1 MEQPST
7 ILIVDDDRVT
17 RQILR
22 GLLEPEGHV
31 IATAGDGDSAL
42 ERARELMP
50 DLVLLDVLMPGLDGY
65 EVCRRLRA
73 DAQLAEV
80 PIIMLTALDDRA
92 SRLIGMEAGADDF
105 VSKPFD
111 RVELL
116 TRLRSITRLN
126 RFRRLL
132 QERSQLQR
140 AEREV
145 LRRVRELEL
154 LNETITRTAATLDV
168 REVFQ
173 LGCDALAR
181 AFAPALACGLQLD
194 PAEARLSLVAS
205 AESSETGRALRMP
218 RAIPE
223 AGLSVGELSYGARL
237 LGSQSP
243 FAVAEPAFALRF
255 AAVDPVPLETE
266 TPTSLVLP
274 ILTRDQLGGLLELRV
289 AQRAGFDDLDL
300 GLAES
305 IATAVAKA
313 LESAQLY
320 GRLQRHAE
328 ELEATVA
335 SRTRELAAERD
346 RIRAILEALGEAAF
360 VTDPTGR
367 IEYVNPAAVAMTGYG
382 RDEVA
387 GLDFAHWHPDRR
399 IERFF
404 AEFGDGAGSC
414 EGWSGELVARRKDG
428 TYFDAVLTLA
438 PLLAPDSGRQTIGF
452 VGVQRDVTPLKEAER
467 LKERFVSNVSHEL
480 RTPLSVITLLS
491 GNLDALGDRI
501 DPAKRRSM
509 VRDIR
514 RQAQVLDELIRDVLE
529 ISSIDSGRIT
539 PDLQPLDLAPLM
551 LDEAQ
556 RLQPLA
562 ERNQQT
568 LDADGP
574 ESLIVEG
581 DPQQLRRVVRNLVNN
596 AIKYTPEGGQVRCE
610 WRFIEVAEAPPP
622 DWPGGA
628 ALDGGRWAAVRICDT
643 GIGIEADDL
652 DRVFERFYRVNN
664 QGSVPGTGLG
674 LSITRELIALHSGHI
689 AVASTP
695 GRGSVFAFY
704 LPLPREGKPREP

>member
-42 ERARELMP
+42 ERARELLP
-50 DLVLLDVLMPGLDGY
+50 DLILLDVLMPGLDGY

-154 LNETITRTAATLDV
+154 LNETITRTAAALDA
-168 REVFQ
+168 REVLQ

-181 AFAPALACGLQLD
+181 AFAPAHACGLQLD
-194 PAEARLSLVAS
+194 AAEARLELVAS
-205 AESSETGRALRMP
+205 ARAGGNGEAERIP
-218 RAIPE
+218 NATSAACVAI
-223 AGLSVGELSYGARL
+223 GELSYGPRL
-237 LGSQSP
+237 LESQSP
-243 FAVAEPAFALRF
+243 FAVAVPAFAPILAPSAEAPRG
-255 AAVDPVPLETE
+255 AEA
-266 TPTSLVLP
+266 SGCLVLP
-274 ILTRDQLGGLLELRV
+274 IVTRDKLGGLLELTAEDRP
-289 AQRAGFDDLDL
+289 GFDELDL

-313 LESAQLY
+313 FESAQLY

-328 ELEATVA
+328 DLEATVA

-360 VTDPTGR
+360 VTDPKGR
-367 IEYVNPAAVAMTGYG
+367 IEYVNPAAVTMTGYG
-382 RDEVA
+382 RDEVV

-404 AEFGDGAGSC
+404 AEFGLGGESS
-414 EGWSGELVARRKDG
+414 EGWAGELVARRKDG

-438 PLLAPDSGRQTIGF
+438 PLLAPDSSRQTIGF
-452 VGVQRDVTPLKEAER
+452 VGVQRDITPLKEAER

-501 DPAKRRSM
+501 APDKRRHM

-539 PDLQPLDLAPLM
+539 PDLKPLDLAPLM

-568 LDADGP
+568 LEAEGP
-574 ESLIVEG
+574 DSLIVEG

-596 AIKYTPEGGQVRCE
+596 AIKYTPEGGYVRCE
-610 WRFIEVAEAPPP
+610 WRLLEVAEAPPR
-622 DWPGGA
+622 DWPGGT
-628 ALDGGRWAAVRICDT
+628 ALDGGRWAAVRITDS
-643 GIGIEADDL
+643 GIGIEDEDL
-652 DRVFERFYRVNN
+652 DRIFERFYRVNN

-704 LPLPREGKPREP
+704 LPLPREGKHREP

>member
-274 ILTRDQLGGLLELRV
+274 ILTRDQLGEPLRLMLRDAPMPESMQLADLIERVRILCTVYDPETGTYRYDYALFIEIAGGLTFALAMAWFFLDEWRNRRRR
-289 AQRAGFDDLDL
+289 QR
-300 GLAES
+300 
-305 IATAVAKA
+305 K
-313 LESAQLY
+313 
-320 GRLQRHAE
+320 
-328 ELEATVA
+328 
-335 SRTRELAAERD
+335 AER
-346 RIRAILEALGEAAF
+346 
-360 VTDPTGR
+360 
-367 IEYVNPAAVAMTGYG
+367 AM
-382 RDEVA
+382 R
-387 GLDFAHWHPDRR
+387 
-399 IERFF
+399 
-404 AEFGDGAGSC
+404 
-414 EGWSGELVARRKDG
+414 
-428 TYFDAVLTLA
+428 
-438 PLLAPDSGRQTIGF
+438 
-452 VGVQRDVTPLKEAER
+452 
-467 LKERFVSNVSHEL
+467 
-480 RTPLSVITLLS
+480 
-491 GNLDALGDRI
+491 
-501 DPAKRRSM
+501 
-509 VRDIR
+509 
-514 RQAQVLDELIRDVLE
+514 
-529 ISSIDSGRIT
+529 
-539 PDLQPLDLAPLM
+539 
-551 LDEAQ
+551 
-556 RLQPLA
+556 
-562 ERNQQT
+562 
-568 LDADGP
+568 
-574 ESLIVEG
+574 
-581 DPQQLRRVVRNLVNN
+581 
-596 AIKYTPEGGQVRCE
+596 
-610 WRFIEVAEAPPP
+610 
-622 DWPGGA
+622 
-628 ALDGGRWAAVRICDT
+628 ALDG
-643 GIGIEADDL
+643 
-652 DRVFERFYRVNN
+652 
-664 QGSVPGTGLG
+664 
-674 LSITRELIALHSGHI
+674 
-689 AVASTP
+689 TP
-695 GRGSVFAFY
+695 G
-704 LPLPREGKPREP
+704 